1 MITWFLTDFQQYSQE
16 IMDFSEVVL
25 GQLEIIMEK
34 SEFLSLPNNKQ
45 KLITN
50 EI

>member
-1 MITWFLTDFQQYSQE
+1 
-16 IMDFSEVVL
+16 MDFSEMVL